1 MEVTQGSATPEATLG
16 VSNVKRR
23 AGQGGVSAKAVSHN
37 LNGQRLGRK
46 GRDTRDRIIAAAH
59 EILAEQSG
67 ATITLSEVARRASL
81 RMGSLYLYFADLT
94 ELVLAM
100 LEPVMA
106 TAEEA
111 YVGLVRAWWSDN
123 ELGVRTQEFVC
134 AYHLF
139 WVQHS
144 NLLHLRN
151 SMSDRNDERMM
162 IHRIRSA
169 QPVMRLMVEQMNG
182 DLSKPESAAF
192 SMATALMTGL
202 ERVATVTT
210 DASLPAIV
218 RAPVWERRETL
229 LRAEGRLLELGIRDY
244 RLLAHED

>member
-1 MEVTQGSATPEATLG
+1 MEAAQVTGPSDAVVA
-16 VSNVKRR
+16 KRR
-23 AGQGGVSAKAVSHN
+23 PGHGGAANAVSHN
-37 LNGQRLGRK
+37 LAGQRLGRK

-59 EILAEQSG
+59 EILAEHPG
-67 ATITLSEVARRASL
+67 TALTLSEVARRSTL

-111 YVGLVRAWWSDN
+111 YIGLVRTRWSDN
-123 ELGVRTQEFVC
+123 ELGERAYEFVC
-134 AYHLF
+134 AYHQF

-151 SMSDRNDERMM
+151 SMSDGNDERMM

-169 QPVMRLMVEQMNG
+169 QPVMRLMVEQMDG
-182 DLSKPESAAF
+182 DLTKPESPAF

-210 DASLPAIV
+210 DASLSAIT
-218 RAPVWERRETL
+218 REPVWERRANL
-229 LRAEGRLLELGIRDY
+229 LRAEGRLLELGVRDY
-244 RLLAHED
+244 RSLADDD

>member
-1 MEVTQGSATPEATLG
+1 MEAARAIEAITVMGRTELCPVTAVE
-16 VSNVKRR
+16 
-23 AGQGGVSAKAVSHN
+23 VSHN
-37 LNGQRLGRK
+37 LTGQRLGRK
-46 GRDTRDRIIAAAH
+46 GRDTRERIIGVAL
-59 EILAEQSG
+59 EIVADPSG
-67 ATITLSEVARRASL
+67 AAITLSEVARRASL
-81 RMGSLYLYFADLT
+81 RIGSLYRYFSDLT

-100 LEPVMA
+100 LSPVMA
-106 TAEEA
+106 TAEDA
-111 YVGLVRAWWSDN
+111 YIGRLRTRWSD
-123 ELGVRTQEFVC
+123 EQLGARAYEFVC
-134 AYHLF
+134 AYHSF

-144 NLLHLRN
+144 SLLHLRN
-151 SMSDRNDERMM
+151 SMSDRKDERMM

-169 QPVMRLMVEQMNG
+169 QPVMLLMIEQMDG
-182 DLSKPESAAF
+182 DLTKPGSPAF

-244 RLLAHED
+244 RMLADSI

>member
-1 MEVTQGSATPEATLG
+1 MEAAQAVQSSDVVVA
-16 VSNVKRR
+16 KRR
-23 AGQGGVSAKAVSHN
+23 AGRRAAVSTDVSHN

-67 ATITLSEVARRASL
+67 AMLTLSEVARRTSL

-111 YVGLVRAWWSDN
+111 YVAMVRARWSDN
-123 ELGVRTQEFVC
+123 ELGERTYGFVC
-134 AYHLF
+134 AYHRF
-139 WVQHS
+139 WTEHS
-144 NLLHLRN
+144 DLLHLRN

-162 IHRIRSA
+162 IHRVRAA
-169 QPVMRLMVEQMNG
+169 QSVMRLMVEQMDG
-182 DLSKPESAAF
+182 DLNQPESPAF

-210 DASLPAIV
+210 DASLQALI
-218 RAPVWERRETL
+218 RAPVWERRDRL

-244 RLLAHED
+244 RLLADKG

>member
-1 MEVTQGSATPEATLG
+1 MESAQAVE
-16 VSNVKRR
+16 VSGAAVVRR
-23 AGQGGVSAKAVSHN
+23 RPVRAPKEISHN
-37 LNGQRLGRK
+37 LAGQRLGRK
-46 GRDTRDRIIAAAH
+46 GRDTRDRIIAAAQ
-59 EILAEQSG
+59 EILNEQSG
-67 ATITLSEVARRASL
+67 TAITLSEVARRASL

-106 TAEEA
+106 NAEDA
-111 YVGLVRAWWSDN
+111 YVGLVRTRWSDN
-123 ELGVRTQEFVC
+123 ELGERTHDFVC
-134 AYHLF
+134 AYHQF

-151 SMSDRNDERMM
+151 SMSDRSDERMM
-162 IHRIRSA
+162 IHRIRAA
-169 QPVMRLMVEQMNG
+169 QPVMRLMVEQMDG
-182 DLSKPESAAF
+182 DLLQPESPAF

-210 DASLPAIV
+210 DANLPAIT
-218 RAPVWERRETL
+218 RAPVWERRGNL

-244 RLLAHED
+244 RLLAGNT